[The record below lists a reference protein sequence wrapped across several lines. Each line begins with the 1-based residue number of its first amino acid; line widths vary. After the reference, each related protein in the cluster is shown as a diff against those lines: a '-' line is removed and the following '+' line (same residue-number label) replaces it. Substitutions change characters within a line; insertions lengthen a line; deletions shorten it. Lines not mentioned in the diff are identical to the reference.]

1 MSSKTG
7 IDQLRAIEQQ
17 FDRECA
23 SVVDRQSLEDIRTRY
38 LSRKSGLLTTQLQN
52 LETCRPNSARNSA
65 ALQTSSSQKSKRRW
79 TSCKPTI
86 VEREKSSALER
97 EALDV
102 TLPGNRRRI
111 GHRHPLTIVRKEI
124 EDIFISMGYTVE
136 DGPEVESTYYN
147 FDALNIPPDHP
158 ARDPR
163 DTFYIAEDLL
173 LRTHT
178 SPVQVRTMEKMQPPI
193 RIICPG
199 RVFRRDAFD
208 PTHSPMFHQVEC
220 LVVDEGITFG
230 DLKGTLERFHKQFF
244 GEKTKTRLRPSF
256 FPFVEPGAEVDV
268 SCVFCDGSGCR
279 VCKGTGWI
287 EVMGVGNGSSEP
299 LWIRQLRCRE
309 VHRICLRRRHRA
321 VRDVEVQ
328 HQRPS
333 VVLSERYAVSG
344 AVLAA
349 NDGDHTVK
357 ISLNWLK
364 EFVDVRRDAAAAN
377 CGTNSSDSR
386 TSGLGRF
393 DAFWIAH
400 GARRFHL

>member
-1 MSSKTG
+1 MSSKMG
-7 IDQLRAIEQQ
+7 IDELRAIEQQ
-17 FDRECA
+17 FDRDCS
-23 SVVDRQSLEDIRTRY
+23 SVSDRQSLEDIRNRY
-38 LSRKSGLLTTQLQN
+38 LSRKSGLLTLQLQN
-52 LETCRPNSARNSA
+52 LGKLPKDERAEFGRIANEIKSRIETALATLQSA
-65 ALQTSSSQKSKRRW
+65 
-79 TSCKPTI
+79 I
-86 VEREKSSALER
+86 DEREKRRALER

-147 FDALNIPPDHP
+147 FDALNIPDGHP

-163 DTFYIAEDLL
+163 DTFYVADNML

-178 SPVQVRTMEKMQPPI
+178 SPVQVRTMEKMQPPV

-220 LVVDEGITFG
+220 LLVDEGITFA

-244 GEKTKTRLRPSF
+244 GEQTKTRLRPSF

-268 SCVFCDGSGCR
+268 SCSFCGGSGCR

-287 EVMGVGNGSSEP
+287 EVMGSGM
-299 LWIRQLRCRE
+299 
-309 VHRICLRRRHRA
+309 VHPNLYGFVKYDPEKYTGFAFGGGI
-321 VRDVEVQ
+321 D
-328 HQRPS
+328 
-333 VVLSERYAVSG
+333 RYAM
-344 AVLAA
+344 LKYDI
-349 NDGDHTVK
+349 NDLQLFFQNDM
-357 ISLNWLK
+357 
-364 EFVDVRRDAAAAN
+364 
-377 CGTNSSDSR
+377 
-386 TSGLGRF
+386 RF
-393 DAFWIAH
+393 LEQF
-400 GARRFHL
+400 